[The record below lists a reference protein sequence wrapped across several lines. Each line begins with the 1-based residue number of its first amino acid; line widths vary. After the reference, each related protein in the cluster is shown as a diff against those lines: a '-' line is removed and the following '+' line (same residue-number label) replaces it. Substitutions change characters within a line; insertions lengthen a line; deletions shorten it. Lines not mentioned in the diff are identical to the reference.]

1 MRYLRGTV
9 STGYGR
15 GSKKLGVPTANLPES
30 QFAENLR
37 SLPTGVYFGWAA
49 LEGAAETN
57 NDAGKGAPGGGGS
70 CSGPWKCVANVGYSP
85 TFAGQENAEKI
96 VEGHLIGYDG
106 EDFYGSTMR
115 MLLAGFQRREKKFAS
130 FPELV
135 ATINK
140 DVGDAAAALD
150 EPRFAVFK
158 ADAFFSQPP
167 AGADGEAGSSAVILE
182 AWSTREFQRAT
193 EDAARAVAK

>member
-1 MRYLRGTV
+1 QV

-37 SLPTGVYFGWAA
+37 TLPTGVYFGWAA
-49 LEGAAETN
+49 LEGAASEEGEEDEG
-57 NDAGKGAPGGGGS
+57 DASGGGGDGGE
-70 CSGPWKCVANVGYSP
+70 CPWKCIANVGYSP

-96 VEGHLIGYDG
+96 VEGHLIGYEG
-106 EDFYGSTMR
+106 ARVVASSSSVILPLFCEDFYGRTMR

-140 DVGDAAAALD
+140 
-150 EPRFAVFK
+150 
-158 ADAFFSQPP
+158 
-167 AGADGEAGSSAVILE
+167 
-182 AWSTREFQRAT
+182 
-193 EDAARAVAK
+193 